1 MNRPKFGI
9 FGIAMTALLLLP
21 SGDLVAQ
28 IYKSVDKDGNVVY
41 SDQPPSPD
49 AKPVELPGLS
59 VVEAV
64 PRPGTAPGAGAA
76 GEGAEKPLSLQEL
89 RRMYRDFAITSPAQ
103 EEWIQGTGNSVTI
116 SWGMREPPQPGMMVI
131 PMINGNALPPV
142 SASSVTLQEVARGEH
157 VVSARLVDA
166 QRRTVANASP
176 VTFFMRQFSTNFRRN
191 PATPAP
197 SGG

>member
-1 MNRPKFGI
+1 MNRPKYGI
-9 FGIAMTALLLLP
+9 FAIAMTALLLLP
-21 SGDLVAQ
+21 GGELVAQ
-28 IYKSVDKDGNVVY
+28 IYKSVDKDGNVIY

-49 AKPVELPGLS
+49 AQPVELPGLS
-59 VVEAV
+59 VVDAV
-64 PRPGTAPGAGAA
+64 QSPAIVPGAGTA
-76 GEGAEKPLSLQEL
+76 GEGAEKPLSLQDL
-89 RRMYRDFAITSPAQ
+89 RRMYRDFAIISPAH

-116 SWGMREPPQPGMMVI
+116 SWGMREAPQPGMMVI
-131 PMINGNALPPV
+131 PIIDGNELPP
-142 SASSVTLQEVARGEH
+142 ASGSSITLEEVVRGEH